1 MSVSPKPHSQPK
13 GGNELGTP
21 VQISQA
27 EWRHR
32 APMDGLGCGIEQAK
46 HVDDTLDVHVSSTET
61 VIEPKLMCA
70 CAMPVYQGRLIM
82 VAGARLQE
90 RPSLRNSP
98 HHLCDVH
105 HGNRCWVTGAPHDQ
119 VLDGILRIQ
128 GQLYHIVRAGRIQG
142 RAAWRLAYCTGECS
156 GLGMSKSQRPFC
168 MSKQWGG
175 WPTECQRVKE
185 SKSVCGHSGGC
196 LRNVKESKSQRPFC
210 MWA

>member
-1 MSVSPKPHSQPK
+1 MSTTFWACMYAAGQGSKWGRCCRGLAQGAS
-13 GGNELGTP
+13 
-21 VQISQA
+21 
-27 EWRHR
+27 RHR
-32 APMDGLGCGIEQAK
+32 SSVDGLCYSIEQAK

-128 GQLYHIVRAGRIQG
+128 GQLYHIVRASTSRG
-142 RAAWRLAYCTGECS
+142 
-156 GLGMSKSQRPFC
+156 GLR
-168 MSKQWGG
+168 GG
-175 WPTECQRVKE
+175 WPTARENAAGWVCQRVKD
-185 SKSVCGHSGGC
+185 H
-196 LRNVKESKSQRPFC
+196 F
-210 MWA
+210 A